1 MDGGRN
7 HVVTGLSHVHMVI
20 GMDRIFQPDRLAR
33 DLTHAIRDHLVGV
46 HVGAG
51 AGTGLENV
59 ERKAAVQ
66 LSLDNLFRSLNDE
79 ACTLSVESLT
89 IPIGLGGA
97 PLDKP
102 ERANQWTTKAISA
115 DGKIEDRALGGGAIQ
130 G

>member
-7 HVVTGLSHVHMVI
+7 HIVTGLPHVHMVI
-20 GMDRIFQPDRLAR
+20 WMDRIFQPNRLSR

-59 ERKAAVQ
+59 ERKVAVQ

-79 ACTLSVESLT
+79 ACTLFVEFLKLS
-89 IPIGLGGA
+89 IGLRGG

-102 ERANQWTTKAISA
+102 E
-115 DGKIEDRALGGGAIQ
+115 
-130 G
+130 